1 MLTCIFKN
9 NFLEKREGG
18 LYQNKVN
25 LSLTSCRQSTVIYK
39 RELSVSDIKKKQILN
54 NNIGTFICV
63 FEYAIVNLSTYNQF
77 TNAA

>member
-9 NFLEKREGG
+9 NFHEKTEGG

-39 RELSVSDIKKKQILN
+39 RELSVSNIKKKQ
-54 NNIGTFICV
+54 
-63 FEYAIVNLSTYNQF
+63 SS
-77 TNAA
+77 